1 MAIYRYSMGGRVSRG
16 GGETSSLRSA
26 AYLARDCF
34 EDRRLG
40 HIFDF
45 RTGSPIEEASDH
57 IARQGHHAELESQQQ
72 VLYSDLAAPAQSPD
86 WCHGAANIERFWN
99 AAEAA
104 ERRKDAVLAERII
117 IALPQELTLQQN
129 IWLVK
134 EHAREFTREG
144 RVVQVAIH
152 SPEPG
157 HDDRNLHAHLLVS
170 SRGVDEHGMKTSKAV
185 EMQDRFMNRA
195 AYTTSLRESWAN
207 LANRYLE
214 KFGHEARI
222 DHRSYQ
228 TQGLD
233 REPTVHLGPGDAE
246 RERQGIRTLAGD
258 HNREVQAR
266 NAERERQALDR
277 AAAERHDPSREAG
290 IVQSAQPA
298 PTVATVHDRRRQDRE
313 QETHEATSTKAFEH
327 APGSFPAGIDAAAA
341 NWALRAT
348 VEDLAK
354 ELSPAYCQAL
364 EKVAELEREFKDA
377 ARAYQSAALDG
388 QQARSRQGTRRAAM
402 GGLRRFMHDHG
413 LWKDADLQR
422 WEKRGRGA
430 AYGETKR
437 GIEVATLRDQFAAA
451 RWTAEAEREAIHD
464 RAQAELRAR
473 RDAALERLAPRDR
486 LDVLRWYD
494 HKAAGLAPLE
504 LPDVAREISPAYRRA
519 AAVVTGLEAE
529 LQRAEYA
536 HGRAERD
543 AALASDR
550 TEERRQALGI
560 TERDLAKGRFADLE
574 LTNAAS
580 KELGA
585 DFTEQ
590 KQGMRIEAVREQ
602 LAEAEKRANEQFERV
617 KPQAEV
623 ELKRRQHIAQD
634 AREQLRPIQEAEQL
648 QRQQQRQRRQ
658 SQGFGL

>member
-1 MAIYRYSMGGRVSRG
+1 VAIYRYSMGGRVSRG

-40 HIFDF
+40 HVFDF

-57 IARQGHHAELESQQQ
+57 IARQGHHAEIESQQQ

-134 EHAREFTREG
+134 EHTREFTREG
-144 RVVQVAIH
+144 RVVQIAIH

-195 AYTTSLRESWAN
+195 AYTTNLRESWAN

-233 REPTVHLGPGDAE
+233 REPTVHLGPGDAA
-246 RERQGIRTLAGD
+246 RERQGIHTPAGD

-277 AAAERHDPSREAG
+277 AAEQRHTEPGGEIRRAESAP
-290 IVQSAQPA
+290 VQS
-298 PTVATVHDRRRQDRE
+298 VAEAHDRRQHDRE
-313 QETHEATSTKAFEH
+313 KKAEQKPEKPFEH
-327 APGSFPAGIDAAAA
+327 APGSFPGGMDAAAA
-341 NWALRAT
+341 NRALRAT
-348 VEDLAK
+348 VEDVVR
-354 ELSPAYCQAL
+354 ELSPNYRAAL
-364 EKVAELEREFKDA
+364 ERVAELEQAFRQAERSIADGHVERAGSPASARRAPEGHGRA
-377 ARAYQSAALDG
+377 AQVY
-388 QQARSRQGTRRAAM
+388 ARSRTLKRHRSAAM
-402 GGLRRFMHDHG
+402 G
-413 LWKDADLQR
+413 
-422 WEKRGRGA
+422 
-430 AYGETKR
+430 
-437 GIEVATLRDQFAAA
+437 
-451 RWTAEAEREAIHD
+451 EA
-464 RAQAELRAR
+464 RAR
-473 RDAALERLAPRDR
+473 RDLWRKQARHRARDR
-486 LDVLRWYD
+486 
-494 HKAAGLAPLE
+494 P
-504 LPDVAREISPAYRRA
+504 
-519 AAVVTGLEAE
+519 
-529 LQRAEYA
+529 
-536 HGRAERD
+536 
-543 AALASDR
+543 
-550 TEERRQALGI
+550 
-560 TERDLAKGRFADLE
+560 
-574 LTNAAS
+574 
-580 KELGA
+580 
-585 DFTEQ
+585 
-590 KQGMRIEAVREQ
+590 
-602 LAEAEKRANEQFERV
+602 
-617 KPQAEV
+617 
-623 ELKRRQHIAQD
+623 
-634 AREQLRPIQEAEQL
+634 
-648 QRQQQRQRRQ
+648 
-658 SQGFGL
+658 